1 MVTPPVQSTQPE
13 RAGYLRAVL
22 LGLWAAASFGV
33 AFFARDLTQVVA
45 GWPFNYWW
53 MAQGG
58 VLVFIALMA
67 FYAFWMNR
75 HPEADDEEDHA
86 PPR

>member
-1 MVTPPVQSTQPE
+1 MSAGCPAPTTRP
-13 RAGYLRAVL
+13 RAGWLRGVL

-45 GWPFNYWW
+45 GWPLNYWW

-75 HPEADDEEDHA
+75 HSEADDEQAHA